1 MEKVK
6 VESFNVTGLKIR
18 TSNSAEM
25 DPNTAKIAKLW
36 GDFCAIDIA
45 QGNMESGEVYG
56 VYSSYASDMNGEF
69 DVLAGLK
76 HDKDERYENVT
87 IESGEYLVFR
97 AKGEMPK
104 AVIDTWME
112 VWNYFNKDDAEQRA
126 YKTDF
131 EKYVAMDE
139 VEVYIGI
146 K

>member
-1 MEKVK
+1 MKKVK
-6 VESFNVTGLKIR
+6 VESFNVAGLKVR

-25 DPNTAKIAKLW
+25 NPETGKIAKLW
-36 GDFCAIDIA
+36 GDFCSVDIA

-56 VYSSYASDMNGEF
+56 VYFSYESDMNGEF

-76 HDKDERYENVT
+76 HDKDAMYENIT

-97 AKGEMPK
+97 AKGKMPK
-104 AVIDTWME
+104 VVIDTWME
-112 VWNYFNKDDAEQRA
+112 VWNYFSKEGAEQRA